1 MSANRQPAANSVA
14 PLRLDLSNPVRQ
26 FPNTPEV
33 AAMVRRLGQVQVGE
47 GKILSPEQVANILR
61 HFKVPGRASYRS
73 CTPFLAAGYQ
83 GGSTTD
89 FVRTY
94 LDAICYPCY
103 PVGDER
109 RVRIPSLKVLAEVY
123 TPGVGFIC
131 NVIKHLFWESFD
143 LRLFAADIGDDRARQ
158 AILYRANAL
167 YGLAKALSHSN
178 LIIPVNRASN
188 LAAIRDKIAAIGKAV
203 YVITDGTAILGLGD
217 IGPQAGAPVMTGK
230 AILISGLADIP
241 AISLILDET
250 DSDKMVDIL
259 TKILPQRGG
268 SINLEDLASPHSFEV
283 ERRLQDRIA
292 VPVFDDDQWGT
303 GIVVAAALI
312 NGARVMGRPLNE
324 LVVHFQGAGA
334 GAIGVALILI
344 EAGIKPGNIQMADS
358 RGLLHAGR
366 KEGMNAEKEHIAA
379 IINSTGRTGS
389 WENGLRGADIY
400 IGLSAAEADKRTP
413 FTMKHML
420 MMNDRP
426 GVIALANPNPEI
438 LATVEE
444 AIGTA
449 FERFRDA
456 GAAFVGT
463 GRSDA
468 PNGINNVLGFP
479 SIHKAGGFMADAT
492 SYQRSDYV
500 VAARAIADLLGEVA
514 PDRIIVDP
522 LDARVVPAVSQAVA
536 AAIRQRQDSHA
547 PGP

>member
-1 MSANRQPAANSVA
+1 MSATRQPTSDA
-14 PLRLDLSNPVRQ
+14 PIKINLSAPVRQ

-33 AAMVRRLGQVQVGE
+33 AAMVRKLGRVQHGDE
-47 GKILSPEQVANILR
+47 KIISPEQVAGILK
-61 HFKVPGRASYRS
+61 HFNVPGRASYRS
-73 CTPFLAAGYQ
+73 CAPYLAAGYQ
-83 GGSTTD
+83 GGSTME

-94 LDAICYPCY
+94 LDAIRYPCY

-143 LRLFAADIGDDRARQ
+143 LRLFAADVGDDKARQ
-158 AILYRANAL
+158 AMLYRANAL
-167 YGLAKALSHSN
+167 YGLAKALSHTN
-178 LIIPVNRASN
+178 LIIPVSRASN
-188 LAAIRDKIAAIGKAV
+188 LAAIKDKIAAIGKAV
-203 YVITDGTAILGLGD
+203 YVVTDGTAILGLGD

-250 DSDKMVDIL
+250 APDKIVDIL
-259 TKILPQRGG
+259 TKILPERGG
-268 SINLEDLASPHSFEV
+268 SINLEDLSSPHSFEV
-283 ERRLQDRIA
+283 ERKLQERISI
-292 VPVFDDDQWGT
+292 PVFDDDQWGT

-312 NGARVMGRPLNE
+312 NGAKLMGKALGD
-324 LVVHFQGAGA
+324 LAIHFQGAGA
-334 GAIGVALILI
+334 GAIGVALLLI
-344 EAGIKPGNIQMADS
+344 EAGVNPGNIQMADS

-366 KEGMNAEKEHIAA
+366 KDGMNEEKEHIAA
-379 IINSTGRTGS
+379 IINSSGRTGS

-413 FTMKHML
+413 FTMKHFL

-426 GVIALANPNPEI
+426 GIISLANPNPEI
-438 LATVEE
+438 LATVDEDL
-444 AIGTA
+444 AIA

-456 GAAFVGT
+456 GAAYVGT

-479 SIHKAGGFMADAT
+479 SIHKAGGFLADAT
-492 SYQRSDYV
+492 SYRRSDYV
-500 VAARAIADLLGEVA
+500 VAARAIAGLLGEVTQ
-514 PDRIIVDP
+514 DRIIVDP
-522 LDARVVPAVSQAVA
+522 LDPRVVPVVSEAVA
-536 AAIRQRQDSHA
+536 AAIRDRQRDGASRLQ
-547 PGP
+547 G

>member
-1 MSANRQPAANSVA
+1 MNPQQTSFSPRSI
-14 PLRLDLSNPVRQ
+14 DLSQPVRR
-26 FPNTPEV
+26 FPNTPEI
-33 AAMVRRLGQVQVGE
+33 AAIVRKLGVVQRGDDR
-47 GKILSPEQVANILR
+47 IISPAQVADILR
-61 HFKVPGRASYRS
+61 HSNVPGRSSYRS
-73 CTPFLAAGYQ
+73 CAPFLAAGYQ
-83 GGSTTD
+83 GGDTLD

-94 LDAICYPCY
+94 LDAIHYPCY

-131 NVIKHLFWESFD
+131 NVIKHLFWESLD
-143 LRLFAADIGDDRARQ
+143 LRLFAANIIDDRARQ
-158 AILYRANAL
+158 AILFRANAL

-178 LIIPVNRASN
+178 LIIPINRASN
-188 LAAIRDKIAAIGKAV
+188 LPAIKANLAAIGKAV

-250 DSDKMVDIL
+250 DPGRIVDIL
-259 TKILPQRGG
+259 TKILPERGG
-268 SINLEDLASPHSFEV
+268 SINLEDLSSPHSFEV
-283 ERRLQDRIA
+283 ERRLQNRISI
-292 VPVFDDDQWGT
+292 PVFDDDQWGT

-312 NGARVMGRPLNE
+312 NGARLMGKPLGD
-324 LVVHFQGAGA
+324 LSVHFQGAGA

-344 EAGIKPGNIQMADS
+344 EAGVKPGNIQMADS
-358 RGLLHAGR
+358 RGLLYAGR
-366 KEGMNAEKEHIAA
+366 KEGMNEEKEHIAA
-379 IINSTGRTGS
+379 IINSSGRTGA
-389 WENGLRGADIY
+389 WENGLKGADIY
-400 IGLSAAEADKRTP
+400 IGLSAAEVGKRTP
-413 FTMKHML
+413 FTLNHML
-420 MMNDRP
+420 MMNERP
-426 GVIALANPNPEI
+426 GIVSLANPNPEI

-444 AIGTA
+444 DLGTA
-449 FERFRDA
+449 FERFRDG

-479 SIHKAGGFMADAT
+479 AIHKAGGFLADAT

-500 VAARAIADLLGEVA
+500 VAARAIADLLGEVT

-522 LDARVVPAVSQAVA
+522 LDPRVVPAVSEAVA
-536 AAIRQRQDSHA
+536 AAIRERQRA
-547 PGP
+547 